1 MIMPVKKDYYT
12 IELKSGKLK
21 ASIAILV
28 VLAICILVR
37 LTPLIHY
44 YWVNLLTALVVSN
57 GISLFVIAGL
67 LMALHMVDI
76 KRFKEMLKKEDKNN
90 VH

>member
-1 MIMPVKKDYYT
+1 MAVKKDYYT
-12 IELKSGKLK
+12 IELKSAKLK
-21 ASIAILV
+21 AAIV
-28 VLAICILVR
+28 IFVILAVCFLTR

-57 GISLFVIAGL
+57 GISLLVIAGL
-67 LMALHMVDI
+67 LMALHIVDV
-76 KRFKEMLKKEDKNN
+76 KRFKEMLKKEDKSN

>member
-1 MIMPVKKDYYT
+1 MAVKKDYYT
-12 IELKSGKLK
+12 IELKSAKLK
-21 ASIAILV
+21 AVIVIFVILAV
-28 VLAICILVR
+28 CFLTR

-57 GISLFVIAGL
+57 GISLLVIAGL
-67 LMALHMVDI
+67 LMALHIVDV

>member
-1 MIMPVKKDYYT
+1 MAVKKDYYT
-12 IELKSGKLK
+12 IELKSAKLK
-21 ASIAILV
+21 ASIVIFVILAV
-28 VLAICILVR
+28 CFLTR

-57 GISLFVIAGL
+57 GISLLVIAGL
-67 LMALHMVDI
+67 LMALHIVDV
-76 KRFKEMLKKEDKNN
+76 KRFKEMLKKEDKSN

>member
-1 MIMPVKKDYYT
+1 MSVKKDYYT

-21 ASIAILV
+21 ASITILV
-28 VLAICILVR
+28 ILAVCILVR
-37 LTPLIHY
+37 LTPLIHH

-57 GISLFVIAGL
+57 GIGLLVIAGL
-67 LMALHMVDI
+67 LMALYIVDV

>member
-1 MIMPVKKDYYT
+1 MAVKKDYYT
-12 IELKSGKLK
+12 IELKSAKLK
-21 ASIAILV
+21 AAIV
-28 VLAICILVR
+28 IFVILAFCFLTR

-57 GISLFVIAGL
+57 GISLLVIAGL
-67 LMALHMVDI
+67 LMALHIVDV